1 MLFTWREFNFLAL
14 DDLENQKFQCF
25 KKKYLGSKNSW
36 GFPDGSVVESACH
49 VGDGGLIPG
58 LERSSGEGNDNPL
71 HYSCLGNHMARGAW
85 QATVHGVTKSWTQLS
100 DTTTTKRNAYNK
112 VKKKWGASLVSL
124 ASETTMLRTCVLVLL
139 LVPIIY
145 LFLSFFVCELCIPF
159 IVFSFWVQCPW

>member
-1 MLFTWREFNFLAL
+1 M

-112 VKKKWGASLVSL
+112 VKKKWGDFFSIPSLRDNNVKNLCFGSFVG
-124 ASETTMLRTCVLVLL
+124 SHYIFVFV
-139 LVPIIY
+139 
-145 LFLSFFVCELCIPF
+145 FLCL
-159 IVFSFWVQCPW
+159 